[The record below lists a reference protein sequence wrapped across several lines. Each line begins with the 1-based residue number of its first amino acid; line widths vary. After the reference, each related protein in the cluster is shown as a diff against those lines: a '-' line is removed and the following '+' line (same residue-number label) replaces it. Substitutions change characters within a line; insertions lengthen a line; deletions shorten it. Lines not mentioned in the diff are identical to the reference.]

1 MNALSTLFIAHLKM
15 RFREPAV
22 VFFLYA
28 FPLLLLLVFGLM
40 FGHTTAQLGGAS
52 VGYVELHV
60 PALAVLAMATIAF
73 QQIPSSTA
81 AQREVGILRTLR
93 AHHLKPWVYIIAEL
107 AVNVVMV
114 VLSTGLLLLASTLF
128 FGLQFRGSAL
138 WVFACLVFCSVS
150 LFSIGYLIA
159 CAVPSSRLAGAIG
172 NLLFFPMMFLSG
184 IAVPI
189 HEMPEMVGMVGSW
202 SPLGQAVTLMQSAW
216 RGVEPSAVVPE
227 LSVLAVLLVVSALLA
242 FRWFRWQ

>member
-1 MNALSTLFIAHLKM
+1 MNALRTLFVANLKM

-28 FPLLLLLVFGLM
+28 FPLLLLVVFGLM
-40 FGHTTAQLGGAS
+40 FGHTTANIGEVP
-52 VGYVELHV
+52 VGYVDLQL

-81 AQREVGILRTLR
+81 AQRELGILRTLR
-93 AHHLKPWVYIIAEL
+93 AHHLKPWVYILAEL

-114 VLSTGLLLLASTLF
+114 VLSTGLLMLASTLF
-128 FGLQFRGSAL
+128 FGLQFRGSVL
-138 WVFACLVFCSVS
+138 WVFVCLVFCSVS

-172 NLLFFPMMFLSG
+172 NFLFFPMMFLSG

-216 RGVEPSAVVPE
+216 HGVEPAAVGPE
-227 LSVLAVLLVVSALLA
+227 MAMLAGLLVVSAVLA